1 MAQDLTFF
9 ALFLAGLTAGG
20 LALGPYMAA
29 VFTGRVT
36 FLAPVERALMRLAG
50 VSGAGQRWTGYA
62 MAAIAFNAAGFA
74 LLYLVLRLQG
84 YLPLNPQGFGAM
96 AADQAFNT
104 AMSFMS
110 NTNWQSYG
118 GETTVS
124 HFSQMFGLTV
134 QNFVS
139 AATGIAVAVAVVR
152 GLAAR
157 SLGAIGNFWV
167 DLTRATLYLLLPG
180 AIIITLVLV
189 WQGMPQTLAASV
201 SATTLQGP
209 AQVIAQGP
217 VASQAAIK
225 MLGTNGGGFFNAN
238 AAHPYE
244 NATALTNLVQIYAI
258 LIIPAAFPFFFGRM
272 VGDRRQGRAIFAAMS
287 ALFVGVLLAAYF
299 AEAAGNPLLA
309 DLTGPGVSM
318 EGKETRFGLAQTV
331 LFVVATTVASCGA
344 VNAMH
349 DSLMALGGMIP
360 LFNML
365 LGEIIYGGVGAG
377 FYGMVLYVVLTVF
390 LAGLM
395 VGRTPEWL
403 GKKIEAREMKL
414 AALTL
419 MVMPIGV
426 LVLSAAAILV
436 GAAQGSVQDG
446 GPHGL
451 TELIYAYTSG
461 TANNG
466 SAFAGFG
473 ANTPWHNTMIGL
485 AMMFGRWAY
494 IIPVLAIAG
503 SLAGKTRAA
512 ATAGTFPTHGP
523 TFTVL
528 LVVTILI
535 IGALTFLPVLALG
548 PIAEHVAI
556 AAGQS
561 F

>member
-1 MAQDLTFF
+1 MGNDLLFF
-9 ALFLAGLTAGG
+9 ALFLAGLTAIG
-20 LALGPYMAA
+20 LILGPYMAR
-29 VFTGRVT
+29 VFSGRVR
-36 FLAPVERALMRLAG
+36 FLAPVENALYRMAG
-50 VSGAGQRWTGYA
+50 VSGAGQRWAAYA
-62 MAAIAFNAAGFA
+62 GAVLVFNAVGFV

-84 YLPLNPQGFGAM
+84 SLPFNPQGFGAM
-96 AADQAFNT
+96 EAGQAFNT
-104 AMSFMS
+104 AVSFMT

-124 HFSQMFGLTV
+124 HFAQMFGLTV

-157 SLGAIGNFWV
+157 SATDLGNFWV

-180 AIIITLVLV
+180 AILITLVLV
-189 WQGMPQTLAASV
+189 WQGMPQNLLASV
-201 SATTLQGP
+201 TATTLEGANQL
-209 AQVIAQGP
+209 IAQGP

-238 AAHPYE
+238 ASHPYE

-258 LIIPAAFPFFFGRM
+258 LAIPAAFPFFFGRM
-272 VGDRRQGRAIFAAMS
+272 VGDRRQGWAIFAAMS
-287 ALFVGVLLAAYF
+287 VMFVGVLLFAYF
-299 AEAAGNPLLA
+299 AEAAGNPA
-309 DLTGPGVSM
+309 FAGITDPGVSM

-414 AALTL
+414 AAVTL
-419 MVMPIGV
+419 LVMPVGV
-426 LVLSAAAILV
+426 LILSAATILT
-436 GAAQGSVQDG
+436 GNAATSVQDA

-466 SAFAGFG
+466 SAFAGFN
-473 ANTPWHNTMIGL
+473 ANTTWHNSMIGL
-485 AMMFGRWAY
+485 AMLIGRWGY

-503 SLAGKTRAA
+503 GLAAKTRAP
-512 ATAGTFPTHGP
+512 ATAGTFPTHGVA
-523 TFTVL
+523 FTVL
-528 LVVTILI
+528 LIATILI

-548 PIAEHVAI
+548 PIAEHVSQ

>member
-1 MAQDLTFF
+1 MAADLTFF
-9 ALFLAGLTAGG
+9 ALFLTGLTIAGMVTG
-20 LALGPYMAA
+20 PWLAR
-29 VFTGRVT
+29 VFTGKAR
-36 FLAPVERALMRLAG
+36 FLAPVERALYRAAG
-50 VSGAGQRWTGYA
+50 VTGQGQRWTGYA
-62 MAAIAFNAAGFA
+62 AALLAFNAAGFVI
-74 LLYLVLRLQG
+74 LYLILRLQG
-84 YLPLNPQGFGAM
+84 FLPFNPQGFGAM
-96 AADQAFNT
+96 ESGQAFNT
-104 AMSFMS
+104 AVSFMT
-110 NTNWQSYG
+110 NTNWQSYA
-118 GETTVS
+118 GETTLS
-124 HFSQMFGLTV
+124 HFSQIAGLTV

-152 GLAAR
+152 GLAAG
-157 SLGAIGNFWV
+157 SVVDLGNFWV
-167 DLTRATLYLLLPG
+167 DLTRATLYVLLPG
-180 AIIITLVLV
+180 AIAIALFLI
-189 WQGMPQTLAASV
+189 WQGIPQTLAAGV
-201 SATTLQGP
+201 TATTVEGAQ
-209 AQVIAQGP
+209 QVIAQGP

-238 AAHPYE
+238 AAHPFE

-272 VGDRRQGRAIFAAMS
+272 VGDRRQGWAIFAAMS
-287 ALFVGVLLAAYF
+287 ALFVAVLLWTYF
-299 AEAAGNPLLA
+299 AEAAGNPLHAGLA
-309 DLTGPGVSM
+309 EAGVSM
-318 EGKETRFGLAQTV
+318 EGKEARFGLAQSV

-390 LAGLM
+390 IAGLM

-419 MVMPIGV
+419 LIMPIGV
-426 LVLSAAAILV
+426 LILSAAAILT
-436 GAAQGSVQDG
+436 GNAQTAVQDP
-446 GPHGL
+446 GPHAL
-451 TELIYAYTSG
+451 TELIYAYTPG

-473 ANTPWHNTMIGL
+473 ANTTWHNTMIGV
-485 AMMFGRWAY
+485 AMLLGRWGY

-503 SLAGKTRAA
+503 SLAGKPRAE
-512 ATAGTFPTHGP
+512 ATAGTFPTHGVA
-523 TFTVL
+523 FTVL

-535 IGALTFLPVLALG
+535 VGALTFLPVLALG
-548 PIAEHVAI
+548 PIAEHVSI
-556 AAGQS
+556 AAGQA

>member
-1 MAQDLTFF
+1 MSADLSYF
-9 ALFLAGLTAGG
+9 ALFLAGLTVLG
-20 LALGPYMAA
+20 LALAPWMAR
-29 VFTGRVT
+29 VFDGRVT
-36 FLAPVERALMRLAG
+36 LLAPVERALYRAAG
-50 VSGAGQRWTGYA
+50 VTGAGQRWTGYA
-62 MAAIAFNAAGFA
+62 AAVLAFNAAGFV
-74 LLYLVLRLQG
+74 LLYLILRLQG
-84 YLPLNPQGFGAM
+84 WLPFNPQGFGAM
-96 AADQAFNT
+96 SADQAFNT
-104 AMSFMS
+104 AVSFMT

-118 GETTVS
+118 GETTLS
-124 HFSQMFGLTV
+124 HFSQMAGLTV

-139 AATGIAVAVAVVR
+139 AATGIAVAVAVIR

-157 SLGAIGNFWV
+157 SAADLGNFWV

-180 AIIITLVLV
+180 AILVGLLLL
-189 WQGMPQTLAASV
+189 WQGVPQNLAASV
-201 SATTLQGP
+201 TATTLEGAQ
-209 AQVIAQGP
+209 QVIAQGP
-217 VASQAAIK
+217 VASQEAIK
-225 MLGTNGGGFFNAN
+225 LLGTNGGGFFNVN
-238 AAHPYE
+238 SAHPYE
-244 NATALTNLVQIYAI
+244 NPTALSNLIECLSI
-258 LIIPAAFPFFFGRM
+258 LAIPAAFPFLFGRM
-272 VGDRRQGRAIFAAMS
+272 VGDRRQGWAIYAAMA
-287 ALFVGVLLAAYF
+287 ALFAGVLLWAYF
-299 AEAAGNPLLA
+299 AEAAGNPLHA
-309 DLTGPGVSM
+309 GITEAGVSM
-318 EGKETRFGLAQTV
+318 EGKETRFGLAGTV
-331 LFVVATTVASCGA
+331 LFEVVTTVASCGA

-365 LGEIIYGGVGAG
+365 LGEIIFGGVGAG

-419 MVMPIGV
+419 LVMPLGV
-426 LVLSAAAILV
+426 LVLSAVSILT
-436 GAAQGSVQDG
+436 GNAQSAVQDT

-473 ANTPWHNTMIGL
+473 ANTVWHNTLIGL
-485 AMMFGRWAY
+485 AMLLGRWGY

-503 SLAGKTRAA
+503 SLAGKTRAE
-512 ATAGTFPTHGP
+512 ATAGTFPTHGVA
-523 TFTVL
+523 FTVL

-535 IGALTFLPVLALG
+535 VGALTFLPVLALG
-548 PIAEHVAI
+548 PIAEHVSI

>member
-1 MAQDLTFF
+1 MAGDLIFF
-9 ALFLAGLTAGG
+9 ALFLAGLTLAGAA
-20 LALGPYMAA
+20 LAAWMAR
-29 VFTGRVT
+29 VFGD
-36 FLAPVERALMRLAG
+36 RALPLAG
-50 VSGAGQRWTGYA
+50 LEGLLYRVAGVTGQGQRWTGYA
-62 MAAIAFNAAGFA
+62 AGVLLFNASGFL
-74 LLYLVLRLQG
+74 LLYLILRLQG
-84 YLPLNPQGFGAM
+84 VLPFNPRGFGAM
-96 AADQAFNT
+96 EAGQAFNT
-104 AMSFMS
+104 AVSFIT

-118 GETTVS
+118 GETTLS
-124 HFSQMFGLTV
+124 HFSQMAGLTV

-157 SLGAIGNFWV
+157 SAADLGNFWV

-180 AIIITLVLV
+180 AVLITLVLV
-189 WQGMPQTLAASV
+189 WQGMPQTLAAGV
-201 SATTLQGP
+201 TATTLEGAQ
-209 AQVIAQGP
+209 QVISQGP

-258 LIIPAAFPFFFGRM
+258 LVIPAAFPFFFGRM
-272 VGDRRQGRAIFAAMS
+272 VGDRRQGWAIFAAMS
-287 ALFVGVLLAAYF
+287 TMFVAVLLAAYF
-299 AEAAGNPLLA
+299 AEAAGNPLHA
-309 DLTGPGVSM
+309 GLTEPGVSM

-390 LAGLM
+390 IAGLM

-419 MVMPIGV
+419 LVMPVGV
-426 LVLSAAAILV
+426 LVLSAASILS
-436 GAAQGSVQDG
+436 GNAQGSVQDP

-473 ANTPWHNTMIGL
+473 ANTTWHNTMIGL
-485 AMMFGRWAY
+485 AMMLGRWGY

-503 SLAGKTRAA
+503 GMAAKPRAE
-512 ATAGTFPTHGP
+512 ATAGTFPTHG
-523 TFTVL
+523 TAFTLL

-535 IGALTFLPVLALG
+535 VGALTFLPVLALG
-548 PIAEHVAI
+548 PIAEHVSV

>member
-1 MAQDLTFF
+1 MAGDLTYF
-9 ALFLAGLTAGG
+9 ALFLAGLTLLGM
-20 LALGPYMAA
+20 LVGPYMAR
-29 VFTGRVT
+29 VFTGQIRI
-36 FLAPVERALMRLAG
+36 LAPVETALYRLAG
-50 VSGAGQRWTGYA
+50 VEGRGQRWTAYVAGVLL
-62 MAAIAFNAAGFA
+62 FNATGFV

-84 YLPLNPQGFGAM
+84 YLPFNPQGFGAM
-96 AADQAFNT
+96 EPGQAFNT
-104 AMSFMS
+104 AVSFMT

-124 HFSQMFGLTV
+124 HFTQMFGLTV

-157 SLGAIGNFWV
+157 SAADLGNFWV

-180 AIIITLVLV
+180 AILITLVLV
-189 WQGMPQTLAASV
+189 WQGMPQTLAGSV
-201 SATTLQGP
+201 TAITLEGAQ
-209 AQVIAQGP
+209 QVIAQGP

-244 NATALTNLVQIYAI
+244 NPTALTNLVQIYAI

-272 VGDRRQGRAIFAAMS
+272 VGERRQGWAIFAAMS
-287 ALFVGVLLAAYF
+287 TMFVAVLLAAYF
-299 AEAAGNPLLA
+299 AEAAGNPLHAGLSE
-309 DLTGPGVSM
+309 PGASM

-331 LFVVATTVASCGA
+331 LFVVATTVVSCGA

-419 MVMPIGV
+419 LVMPVGV
-426 LVLSAAAILV
+426 LVLSAASILT
-436 GAAQGSVQDG
+436 GDATSSAQDQ

-473 ANTPWHNTMIGL
+473 ANTTWHNTMIGL
-485 AMMFGRWAY
+485 AMMIGRWGY

-503 SLAGKTRAA
+503 SLAAKPRAPT
-512 ATAGTFPTHGP
+512 TAGTFPTHGP
-523 TFTVL
+523 AFTVL

-535 IGALTFLPVLALG
+535 VGALTFLPVLALG
-548 PIAEHVAI
+548 PIAEHVSI
-556 AAGQS
+556 VAGRT

>member
-1 MAQDLTFF
+1 MAGDLIYF
-9 ALFLAGLTAGG
+9 ALFLAGLTLLGM
-20 LALGPYMAA
+20 LVGPYMAR
-29 VFTGRVT
+29 VFTGQVRL
-36 FLAPVERALMRLAG
+36 LAPVETALFRIAG
-50 VSGAGQRWTGYA
+50 VDGRGQRWTGYA
-62 MAAIAFNAAGFA
+62 VGVLLFNAAGFV
-74 LLYLVLRLQG
+74 LLYLVLRLQA
-84 YLPLNPQGFGAM
+84 YLPFNPQGLGAM
-96 AADQAFNT
+96 ESGQAFNT
-104 AMSFMS
+104 AVSFMT

-157 SLGAIGNFWV
+157 SAADLGNFWV

-180 AIIITLVLV
+180 AILITLVLV
-189 WQGMPQTLAASV
+189 WQGMPQTLAGSV
-201 SATTLQGP
+201 TATTLEGAQ
-209 AQVIAQGP
+209 QVIAQGP

-258 LIIPAAFPFFFGRM
+258 LVIPAAFPFFFGRM
-272 VGDRRQGRAIFAAMS
+272 VGDRRQGWAIFAAMS
-287 ALFVGVLLAAYF
+287 AMFTGVLLAAYF

-309 DLTGPGVSM
+309 GITEFGVSM

-349 DSLMALGGMIP
+349 DSLMALGGIIP

-419 MVMPIGV
+419 LVMPVGV
-426 LVLSAAAILV
+426 LVLSAASILT
-436 GAAQGSVQDG
+436 GNAASSAQDS

-473 ANTPWHNTMIGL
+473 ANTTWHNTMIGL
-485 AMMFGRWAY
+485 AMLIGRWGY

-503 SLAGKTRAA
+503 SLATKPRAA

-523 TFTVL
+523 AFTVL

-535 IGALTFLPVLALG
+535 VGALTFLPILALG
-548 PIAEHVAI
+548 PIAEHVSI
-556 AAGQS
+556 AAGRT